1 MSQLHLSDEILMAF
15 ADGELDEP
23 AAGAIEQAML
33 SNPAITQRVIGFL
46 RSRRLIR
53 SAFTRDVALSVP
65 PELQAAVQ
73 AQISAFEAAN
83 DRGDA
88 EGTIRPRQNAFQRR
102 HWLSGG
108 MALAASVAAL
118 AIAGVG
124 YFAGQQNI
132 PSPHASGLVARLEDP
147 LVRQVL
153 DTGGSGQ
160 EAELAIGRIRMV
172 STYRL
177 ANGFLCRE
185 FTLQAASGKAAAI
198 ACRTDDWKITF
209 ALASPAADA
218 VYTPSSGG
226 DLMAAYLQ
234 DIGVGEPL
242 LGATETKALTEKGR

>member
-53 SAFTRDVALSVP
+53 STFTRDVALSVP

-73 AQISAFEAAN
+73 AQISAFDAAN
-83 DRGDA
+83 DRGA
-88 EGTIRPRQNAFQRR
+88 EGTIHPRRNAFQRR

-108 MALAASVAAL
+108 VALAASVAAL

-132 PSPHASGLVARLEDP
+132 PSPYASGLVARLEDP
-147 LVRQVL
+147 LVHQVL

-177 ANGFLCRE
+177 ANGSLCRE

-209 ALASPAADA
+209 ALASPAADTA
-218 VYTPSSGG
+218 YTPSSGG